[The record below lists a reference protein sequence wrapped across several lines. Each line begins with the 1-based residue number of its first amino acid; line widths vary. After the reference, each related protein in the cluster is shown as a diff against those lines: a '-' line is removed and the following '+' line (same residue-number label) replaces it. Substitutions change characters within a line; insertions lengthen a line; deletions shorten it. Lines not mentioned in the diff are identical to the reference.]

1 MSKNF
6 FGQRGQALIELI
18 IFLPL
23 IVSLY
28 SVIAGFANSINGSIN
43 QQKIARAYFYHR
55 LQNNST
61 FPGPGQ
67 VEERV
72 YQNWRL
78 FSFFFIGWKESF
90 KGGGEEE
97 GSPLMSCYKVNVPFR
112 NSPTDKTD
120 KCEDSYKEARSLWVR
135 VGTVYGA
142 CGETYYYV
150 DNRVYYAP
158 DLKGS
163 NFSVVVDKSSCI
175 IQ

>member
-55 LQNNST
+55 IQNNST

-67 VEERV
+67 VGGD
-72 YQNWRL
+72 YQSWEL

-90 KGGGEEE
+90 KGGGNDEQ
-97 GSPLMSCYKVNVPFR
+97 GSPLMTCYKVNVPFK
-112 NSPTDKTD
+112 NSPTDK
-120 KCEDSYKEARSLWVR
+120 CEESYKEARSLWVR

-142 CGETYYYV
+142 CGATYYYV
-150 DNRVYYAP
+150 NNKVYYAP

-163 NFSVVVDKSSCI
+163 DFSVVVEKSSCI